1 LRKIN
6 STSSSTVCAARQSRS
21 LGVKQLIDALAA
33 LKIIP
38 VIAIEDSADIVALG
52 QTLVDNG
59 LPVAEITFR
68 TPAAAR
74 AIRLLRAAQPAMLI
88 GAGTVLNRTQLEQA
102 QAAGASFVVSPGFNP
117 NTVRAAQALNMP
129 IVPGV
134 NNPSDIE
141 AALELGLSAL
151 KFFPAEASGGVK
163 MVKALL
169 GPYTQIQL
177 MPTGGISPAN
187 ICDYLAI
194 RGVIACGGSWMV
206 EPELLKRRDWAEVG
220 RRVRAAV
227 ALVAS

>member
-1 LRKIN
+1 M
-6 STSSSTVCAARQSRS
+6 
-21 LGVKQLIDALAA
+21 KQLINALAA

-38 VIAIEDSADIVALG
+38 VIAIEDSSDIVALG
-52 QTLVDNG
+52 KALVDNG

-68 TPAAAR
+68 TPAAAQ
-74 AIRLLRAAQPAMLI
+74 AIRLLRAAQPTMLI

-102 QAAGASFVVSPGFNP
+102 QAAGASFAVSPGFNP

-141 AALELGLSAL
+141 AALELGLFAL

-177 MPTGGISPAN
+177 MPTGGIGPAN